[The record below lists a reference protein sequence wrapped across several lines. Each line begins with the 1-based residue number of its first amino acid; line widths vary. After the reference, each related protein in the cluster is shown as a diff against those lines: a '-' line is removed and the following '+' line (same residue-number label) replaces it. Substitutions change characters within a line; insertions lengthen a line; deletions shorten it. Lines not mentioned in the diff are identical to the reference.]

1 LSAAGRL
8 NVVRPIIAATRIVIQ
23 IASGADYPTVRRA
36 LIIVL
41 PPPACSPNYF
51 DLKKSRRVEG

>member
-41 PPPACSPNYF
+41 AAAGLFP
-51 DLKKSRRVEG
+51 